1 MRSCVVIGAG
11 IGGIAAAI
19 RLAARGYRVDVYEA
33 NDYPG
38 GKLRESRVSGYRFD
52 MGPSVFTLPEL
63 IDELFILC
71 GKDPRDYFTYSRLE
85 TNFKYFFEDGTC
97 INAYADV
104 ERFAAEIGTKSNEP
118 AEHFRRY
125 LKDIEEKFNIT
136 NEVFIE
142 NSLHVFKNY
151 LTRSVLYGLLH
162 FNRIDAFSSMYHTN
176 RKFFKD
182 PRLVQLFDHYASYVG
197 SNPLVAPAT
206 LNLISHLVISRGA
219 YVPDQGMYGM
229 VKALVKLAEEM
240 NVKFHYNT
248 LVEEIL
254 VKDGRVTGVRLP
266 QAEKPYDIV
275 VSNMDIYFTYHRL
288 LPKLRKPRMILNQA
302 KSSSIVGFYWGVKGT
317 FSELGV
323 HNMLFA
329 GDEQKEYE
337 AVFDQHIISDD
348 PSVYICVTAKHIPGD
363 APAGCENW
371 FIIVTA
377 PSNDGQNWNA
387 LVERARQSVFNKVR
401 RMLGIDVAPLIACE
415 QVLTPPEI
423 EQRYRSAF
431 GAVYGNSSNGKFA
444 AFLRHPNFSRKVKGL
459 YFVGGSV
466 HPGSGIPMCLNSA
479 KIMDKVLEH

>member
-1 MRSCVVIGAG
+1 MRSCIVIGAG
-11 IGGIAAAI
+11 IAGIAAAI
-19 RLAARGYRVDVYEA
+19 RLAARGYQVDVYEA

-38 GKLRESRVSGYRFD
+38 GKLRESRVNGYRFD

-63 IDELFILC
+63 IDELFTLC
-71 GKDPRDYFTYSRLE
+71 GKNPRDYFSYSRLE
-85 TNFKYFFEDGTC
+85 TNFKYFFEGGTC

-104 ERFAAEIGTKSNEP
+104 DRFAAEISAKSDEP
-118 AEHFRRY
+118 PEHFRRY

-151 LTRSVLYGLLH
+151 LKRSVLYGLMH

-176 RKFFKD
+176 RRFFKD

-206 LNLISHLVISRGA
+206 LNLISHLVISKGA

-240 NVKFHYNT
+240 KVKFHYST

-254 VKDGRVTGVRLP
+254 IKNRRVAGVRLP
-266 QAEKPYDIV
+266 QGEKHYDIV

-288 LPKLRKPRMILNQA
+288 LPTLRKPRIILNQA
-302 KSSSIVGFYWGVKGT
+302 KSSSIVGFYWGVKGS
-317 FSELGV
+317 FPALGV

-329 GDEQKEYE
+329 GDERKEYK
-337 AVFDQHIISDD
+337 AVFDQHI
-348 PSVYICVTAKHIPGD
+348 TARQSAGD

-387 LVERARQSVFNKVR
+387 LVERARQSVFKKVQ
-401 RMLGIDVAPLIACE
+401 RMLGIDVASLIECE

-431 GAVYGNSSNGKFA
+431 GAVYGNSSNSKFA

-479 KIMDKVLEH
+479 KIMDKVLG